1 MLGNNISHLSFS
13 IKHMSVSFDTSYL
26 LSSGNRRRISE
37 PVRGSSIN
45 LLIFLPL
52 PCSSCTITRIY
63 KYVN

>member
-26 LSSGNRRRISE
+26 FHPPVTTIGLSNRSRISD
-37 PVRGSSIN
+37 
-45 LLIFLPL
+45 LDLLPL
-52 PCSSCTITRIY
+52 PCSKCTITPIY